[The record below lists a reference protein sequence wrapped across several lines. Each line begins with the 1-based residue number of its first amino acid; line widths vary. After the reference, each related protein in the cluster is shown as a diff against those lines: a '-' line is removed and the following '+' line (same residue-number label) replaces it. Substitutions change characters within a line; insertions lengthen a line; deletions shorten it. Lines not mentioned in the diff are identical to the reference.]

1 MGCSSENVEVEVG
14 RKTDEERPKKW
25 SIASTLWQPLL
36 HSGSQ
41 QGRKQ
46 ARPRRRREQD
56 FVDYISQVKLEFK
69 GSWHKLA
76 RDSEWWLA
84 ETFAKN

>member
-1 MGCSSENVEVEVG
+1 MTNGPE
-14 RKTDEERPKKW
+14 KW

-36 HSGSQ
+36 HSRTQ

-46 ARPRRRREQD
+46 ARPRKRWEQD
-56 FVDYISQVKLEFK
+56 FVDYISQIKPDFK
-69 GSWHKLA
+69 GSWHELA

-84 ETFAKN
+84 ETEAFAKN